1 MKHFAPISRWL
12 IGCMATLFTI
22 LVVNTVTS
30 QPAQRPAQQPSPIHP
45 SFILRDADGKSVTES
60 GQPLS
65 SEKTCG
71 TCHDVAYIN
80 EHSFHADLG
89 APDFVDGG
97 PWNPLTNQTA
107 IPTGDVSEWVKSNAS
122 RIVGGGIA
130 SQVGLEMDCLLCHLP
145 APNNTARIA
154 RLSAGQFSQASM
166 ATLLGSPWV
175 VEVAGE
181 LAWNANAFPE
191 NGRVSLPVQ
200 DPANENC
207 AQCHGVAHATS
218 ASFSL
223 TSADL
228 QLDNRANWQTLS
240 TGQVVA
246 PSKISASG
254 SNISNKDAL
263 DRPWDVHVE
272 RGVSCTDCHFSL
284 NNPASVQSQSAL
296 SHLLFDPRRLDIGE
310 YLQRPNH
317 NFARGQSAQ
326 NALAPELKGTMRRC
340 EGCHTP
346 EGSHDWLPYSATH
359 MEALACESCH
369 IPALYAPAVQS
380 TDWTVLKADA
390 SPVVRYRGVAGASG
404 TITDLTSGYR
414 PILLPR
420 TDIDGKTTLA
430 PYNLITS
437 YFWQDTATGK
447 AVSSEIL
454 QEAYFAGNAYAPE
467 IVAGLDSDQDGTL
480 SPSELV
486 LDSAEKQAVVAE
498 RLTAIGVK
506 NPQIV
511 GQVYPYSINHNVI
524 NGKWLSQTCSD
535 CHSDDSR
542 LGADFSLVS
551 QPPAGVQLQFV
562 SDSNVTANG
571 QFIQQSDGSLSYKPA
586 TQAQN
591 LYVFGFDRV
600 HWVDWL
606 GAGLFV
612 GVLLAVTAHGGL
624 RYYASLRKPQSHH
637 EHSDK
642 QYLYGVYERFWHWM
656 QTFTIVI
663 LLFTGLIIHRPDIF
677 GMFSF
682 RGVVALHNTLAALLV
697 VNALLSLFYHLVSG
711 EIQQFI
717 PKPYGF
723 FDQAILQAKF
733 YLKGIFRQAP
743 HPFEKTAERK
753 LNPLQ
758 QLTYFGILNVLLP
771 LQIITGGLMWGVQQ
785 WGQISNWV
793 GGLPVLAPIHS
804 MTAWLFATFIVAHVY
819 LTTTSDRPL
828 SAIQAMM
835 TGYE

>member
-1 MKHFAPISRWL
+1 EGQWVAER
-12 IGCMATLFTI
+12 
-22 LVVNTVTS
+22 
-30 QPAQRPAQQPSPIHP
+30 
-45 SFILRDADGKSVTES
+45 

-89 APDFVDGG
+89 AQDFVDVGA
-97 PWNPLTNQTA
+97 WNPLTNQTTL
-107 IPTGDVSEWVKSNAS
+107 PTGDVSEWLKSNAS
-122 RIVGGGIA
+122 RIVGGGFA
-130 SQVGLEMDCLLCHLP
+130 SQVGVEMDCLLCHLP
-145 APNNTARIA
+145 TPNNTARIE
-154 RLSAGQFSQASM
+154 RLSAGQFAQASM

-181 LAWNANAFPE
+181 LTWNAESFPE
-191 NGRVSLPVQ
+191 NGRVSLPIQ

-218 ASFSL
+218 VSFSL
-223 TSADL
+223 TTADL
-228 QLDNRANWQTLS
+228 ALDKRANWQTLS

-263 DRPWDVHVE
+263 DRAWDIHVE
-272 RGVSCTDCHFSL
+272 RGVACTDCHFSL
-284 NNPASVQSQSAL
+284 NNPASAQSESTL

-346 EGSHDWLPYSATH
+346 DGSHDWLPYSSTH

-380 TDWTVLKADA
+380 TDWTVLNADS
-390 SPVVRYRGVAGASG
+390 SPVVRYRGVEGASG
-404 TITDLTSGYR
+404 TIADLTNGYQ

-447 AVSSEIL
+447 AVSTEIL
-454 QEAYFAGNAYAPE
+454 QKAFLGGEPYAPE
-467 IVAGLDSDQDGTL
+467 ILAGLDSNQDGTL

-486 LDSAEKQAVVAE
+486 LDSAEKQALVAE
-498 RLTAIGVK
+498 RLTAVGVQ
-506 NPQIV
+506 NPKII

-535 CHSDDSR
+535 CHSDHSR
-542 LGADFSLVS
+542 LGVAFSLVS
-551 QPPAGVQLQFV
+551 QAPAGVQLQFV
-562 SDSNVTANG
+562 SDSNVVANG
-571 QFIQQSDGSLSYKPA
+571 EFISQSDGSLGYKPA
-586 TQAQN
+586 VHAQK

-600 HWVDWL
+600 HWIDWL

-624 RYYASLRKPQSHH
+624 RYYTSLRKPKHQHDGT
-637 EHSDK
+637 DK

-656 QTFTIVI
+656 QTFAIV
-663 LLFTGLIIHRPDIF
+663 LLLITGLIIHRPEMF

-682 RGVVALHNTLAALLV
+682 RGVVAVHNTLAALLV

-785 WGQISNWV
+785 WGQISNLL

-804 MTAWLFATFIVAHVY
+804 MVAWLFATFIVAHVY